1 MKFKEA
7 NPDLDKRVAES
18 SRVRTK
24 HKGKV
29 RENSCHLSPLLA
41 SASVYI
47 YCMQVPIIC
56 ERDINASGNCP
67 TCSKEKFLAQ
77 ETLTCGK
84 FILAIRKQLNNA
96 AKLHIRVVDS
106 KGGFFCPADE
116 QLIGEMDC
124 QFRDQDGYLY
134 VLYSDTSSAQPE
146 PTKLQTPVAP
156 AAPPAAV
163 PMSIARTSGPT
174 CEMFG
179 GAADPGEEGLSGG
192 AAPAAGEEGYQVLRP
207 KALQSLSIT
216 ECAA

>member
-124 QFRDQDGYLY
+124 QFRDRDGYLY
-134 VLYSDTSSAQPE
+134 VLYSDTTSSAQPE

-156 AAPPAAV
+156 AAPPAAT
-163 PMSIARTSGPT
+163 P
-174 CEMFG
+174 
-179 GAADPGEEGLSGG
+179 AATPAAPVADVAPVVEPA
-192 AAPAAGEEGYQVLRP
+192 AAPAAAPAEASEACVAVTQLTGLPVKCVLV
-207 KALQSLSIT
+207 IT
-216 ECAA
+216 AETW